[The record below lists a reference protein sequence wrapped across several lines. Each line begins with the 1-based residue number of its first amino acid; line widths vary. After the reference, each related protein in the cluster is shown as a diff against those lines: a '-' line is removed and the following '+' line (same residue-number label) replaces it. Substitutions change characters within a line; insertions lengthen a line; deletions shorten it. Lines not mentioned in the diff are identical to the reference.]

1 MKTSY
6 TAIALITLAAT
17 LSACASGP
25 RGPSNRVIERSLA
38 NAPGAAQPSTIVS
51 TELAFARTAREDGQ
65 WTAFR
70 EFSAP
75 GALLHGA
82 GGIIAAAPFLEGR
95 RDPEEAVQWGVRT
108 VSMSC
113 DGEFAVSQ
121 GRFRD
126 PAGLV
131 GTYIT
136 IWQRQSN
143 NEYRWIYDGA
153 SADVPQPPPRAQVE
167 DGDIVVTA
175 IDAIEGLVAT
185 CPRADETIP
194 APPTDSPVGMRA
206 SDVRQSR
213 DGTLRWRYQ
222 HLDNGTKFVAAEYFY
237 EGQWLTAIE
246 ETLAAPP
253 AP

>member
-1 MKTSY
+1 VKTSY
-6 TAIALITLAAT
+6 TAIALVALAAT
-17 LSACASGP
+17 LSACSSGP
-25 RGPSNRVIERSLA
+25 RGPSNRVIERALTG
-38 NAPGAAQPSTIVS
+38 APGAAQPSTIVAA
-51 TELAFARTAREDGQ
+51 ELAFARAARDEGQ

-95 RDPEEAVQWGVRT
+95 SDPDEAVQWGVRT
-108 VSMSC
+108 VAMSC

-131 GTYIT
+131 GTYVT
-136 IWQRQSN
+136 IWQRQSD

-167 DGDIVVTA
+167 DGA
-175 IDAIEGLVAT
+175 IDAIEGLVAS
-185 CPRADETIP
+185 CPRFDETIP
-194 APPTDSPVGMRA
+194 SPPTDSPVGMRA
-206 SDVRQSR
+206 SDVKQSS

-222 HLDNGTKFVAAEYFY
+222 HRANGEKFVAAEYFY
-237 EGQWLTAIE
+237 EGQWLTAID
-246 ETLAAPP
+246 ETLAAP
-253 AP
+253 AGS